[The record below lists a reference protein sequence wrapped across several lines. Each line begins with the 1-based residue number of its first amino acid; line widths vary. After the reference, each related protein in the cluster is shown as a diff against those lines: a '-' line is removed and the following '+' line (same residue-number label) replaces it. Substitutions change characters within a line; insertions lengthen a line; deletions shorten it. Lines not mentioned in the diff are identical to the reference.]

1 MAYDPWSPQGDPIKT
16 QPSSYSSGPMASGG
30 AMPVAAGSGFDPW
43 SPQGEADPNSLAG
56 ASGNENYWS
65 PVDKMAGQTGNE
77 DYWSPMIYK
86 SQDGSFKANEGQ
98 GKPEIND
105 NVNFDINNWMKEV
118 DAQWNKSRQEED
130 SRAQMF
136 QNQENSRLAGIT
148 AEEKRKAGEDKYG
161 GSSGAGGRSSGM
173 GGGSIYQGPV
183 YDYPEYNSP
192 EPFEYGATLDLPDYK
207 PPEYDED
214 KEKAVREEFIQT
226 NKGSMSKLAQQAILG
241 SSNVNNPQARGQ
253 IIKAALEGFG
263 ESLGQTALKGSE
275 AGRRAAEKQQAT
287 ETGIYQAKFQI
298 ESKEAMAKYDAD
310 MKADLMNWE
319 LGVKQAD
326 RDYTN
331 QLSQWNS
338 MPNDAKAESMPGYN
352 KTAGPPT
359 GRRYF

>member
-1 MAYDPWSPQGDPIKT
+1 MERLLGGSKT
-16 QPSSYSSGPMASGG
+16 QPSTYSATPQAK
-30 AMPVAAGSGFDPW
+30 AMPVAGTFDAW
-43 SPQGEADPNSLAG
+43 SPSGTQDPNSLAG
-56 ASGNENYWS
+56 ATGNENYWDIGQS
-65 PVDKMAGQTGNE
+65 PVDPLAGQTGNE
-77 DYWSPMIYK
+77 DYWSPMYK

-98 GKPEIND
+98 GKPEINE
-105 NVNFDINNWMKEV
+105 EV
-118 DAQWNKSRQEED
+118 DYDWNSLINTYEEMGASGNKPQYTPGYDGPAITKDTDTWRNGSPGNKSA
-130 SRAQMF
+130 S
-136 QNQENSRLAGIT
+136 S
-148 AEEKRKAGEDKYG
+148 
-161 GSSGAGGRSSGM
+161 GSSG
-173 GGGSIYQGPV
+173 GGGGVVYQGPV

-207 PPEYDED
+207 PPEYDES
-214 KEKAVREEFIQT
+214 KEKAVREEYIQT

-263 ESLGQTALKGSE
+263 ESLGQTTLQGSE

-310 MKADLMNWE
+310 MKADFMNWE

-326 RDYTN
+326 RDYSN

-338 MPNDAKAESMPGYN
+338 MPNDVKAESMPGYN